1 MEYLQGNYRISRIL
15 PGSMS
20 DFTIDCPDIAARA
33 KAGQFVHIRVP
44 GFTLRR
50 PISICEVDREQGSI
64 RILFDVRGEGT
75 RVMAQMKEDDLIDV
89 MGPLGNGFALLE
101 PQKSCRPQSTTAATP
116 PLSWAS
122 GTRTRL
128 C

>member
-1 MEYLQGNYRISRIL
+1 M
-15 PGSMS
+15 
-20 DFTIDCPDIAARA
+20 
-33 KAGQFVHIRVP
+33 HIRVP

-75 RVMAQMKEDDLIDV
+75 RVMAQMEEGDLIDV

-101 PQKSCRPQSTTAATP
+101 PQKKAVVVGGGIGVPPYAADRKALRQQRHRYP
-116 PLSWAS
+116 GLPGQGQDCAD
-122 GTRTRL
+122 RRF
-128 C
+128 

>member
-20 DFTIDCPDIAARA
+20 DFTIDCPDIAAKA

-64 RILFDVRGEGT
+64 RILS
-75 RVMAQMKEDDLIDV
+75 LIHI
-89 MGPLGNGFALLE
+89 
-101 PQKSCRPQSTTAATP
+101 
-116 PLSWAS
+116 
-122 GTRTRL
+122 
-128 C
+128 